1 MADPMTRLTNASM
14 DLKKYTNVF
23 NYWTFILI
31 VIYIALLIAN
41 VIYFTMLLEPWLNI
55 VAGVTLFFLI
65 IAYLAVF
72 FIKDTQMQILLTLLR
87 SILGTAFPLALIF
100 TVSGP
105 FALWFQILGVVLF
118 LIGLLLL
125 ILIFR
130 PVLAMNKIT
139 KEFMKSQKSD

>member
-1 MADPMTRLTNASM
+1 MDDPMTRLTNASM
-14 DLKKYTNVF
+14 DLKKYTNIF
-23 NYWTFILI
+23 NYWTFIVI

-41 VIYFTMLLEPWLNI
+41 VIYFTMLLELWLNI

-72 FIKDTQMQILLTLLR
+72 FIKDTQKQILLTLLR
-87 SILGTAFPLALIF
+87 SMLGTAFPIALIF

-105 FALWFQILGVVLF
+105 FALWLQILGVLLF

-125 ILIFR
+125 ILILR
-130 PVLAMNKIT
+130 PVLAMNQIT
-139 KEFMKSQKSD
+139 KEFMKAQKSD